1 MLNLFARGASSTCAS
16 GAFDY
21 DGKVG
26 RNSVV
31 RKESQGVNISPNLL
45 KRIRQWDEAA
55 LAEVYDIYAPA
66 LYRYAY
72 RLTGHAQTA
81 QDIVSDTFQRF
92 LVALR
97 NGAGPEQHLSA
108 WLYRVAHNLV
118 VDFYRRQP
126 QDEPAVLDGDM
137 PLIGRDSEEVYI
149 LQQESA
155 DRVRA
160 ALRQL
165 TPLQQ
170 QVLALRFLE
179 EMSNAEIGEIVG
191 RAEGAIKGL
200 QHRALTALRRVLEEP
215 NVA

>member
-1 MLNLFARGASSTCAS
+1 V
-16 GAFDY
+16 
-21 DGKVG
+21 KV
-26 RNSVV
+26 
-31 RKESQGVNISPNLL
+31 SPALL
-45 KRIRQWDEAA
+45 KRVRQWDEAA
-55 LAEVYDIYAPA
+55 LAEVYDMYAPA
-66 LYRYAY
+66 LYRYVY
-72 RLTGHAQTA
+72 RLTGHEQTS

-97 NGAGPEQHLSA
+97 NDAGPEKHLSA

-118 VDFYRRQP
+118 VDYYRRQP
-126 QDEPAVLDGDM
+126 QEEPAALDADT
-137 PLIGRDSEEVYI
+137 PVIGRDSEEVHI
-149 LQQESA
+149 LQHESA
-155 DRVRA
+155 ERVRA

-200 QHRALTALRRVLEEP
+200 QHRALSALRQVLEEP
-215 NVA
+215 YGA